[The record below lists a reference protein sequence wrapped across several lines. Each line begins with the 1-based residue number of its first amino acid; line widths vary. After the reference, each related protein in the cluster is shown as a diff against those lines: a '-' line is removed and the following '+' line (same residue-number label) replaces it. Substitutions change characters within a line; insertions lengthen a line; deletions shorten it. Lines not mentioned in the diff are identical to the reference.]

1 MNIVDKLAKMHI
13 FRKVSEQ
20 NLDGFVKQCK
30 PQSFMVG
37 DAICSQGDKAENALI
52 LVSGK
57 LEVSVSTES
66 TVKHVG
72 EIHPGEIFGEQGL
85 FHSEGSR
92 SATVIANRQS
102 VCLVVTPKIMRQA
115 VENPAVVALE
125 RHLIATMSRR
135 IRATNLSIQK
145 AWKDAQQEEN
155 QQNQEEPGT
164 EEKPS
169 SLLNRLRSLFGGR
182 S

>member
-1 MNIVDKLAKMHI
+1 MKIVNNLARMHI
-13 FRKVSEQ
+13 FRKVSEDD
-20 NLDGFVKQCK
+20 LEIFVQQCD

-37 DAICSQGDKAENALI
+37 DAICSQGDKAENAMI

-66 TVKHVG
+66 TIKHVG

-85 FHSEGSR
+85 FHSEGTR

-125 RHLIATMSRR
+125 KHLIATMSRR

-155 QQNQEEPGT
+155 QQNQDDSGAG
-164 EEKPS
+164 EKPS